1 MNSRKRLNYWE
12 ILKGI
17 MTHYKSVYRNTF
29 ANYTVL
35 VIQVLIECVL
45 NYLKKS
51 TKKIMKLFIYP
62 NCHHAAVLLD
72 FTFTSHL
79 RANTIAYLWK
89 QSQNAVIDV
98 PDITTNGW
106 IK

>member
-1 MNSRKRLNYWE
+1 
-12 ILKGI
+12 

-45 NYLKKS
+45 NYLKES

-72 FTFTSHL
+72 FTFT
-79 RANTIAYLWK
+79 
-89 QSQNAVIDV
+89 
-98 PDITTNGW
+98 
-106 IK
+106 